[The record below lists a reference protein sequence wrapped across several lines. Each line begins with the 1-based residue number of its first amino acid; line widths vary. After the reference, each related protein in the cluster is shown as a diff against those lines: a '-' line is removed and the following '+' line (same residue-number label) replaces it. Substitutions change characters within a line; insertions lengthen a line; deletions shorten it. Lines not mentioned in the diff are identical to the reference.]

1 MAVLCPAAW
10 DKNCTPYRP
19 TPGSSCGQKKSEK
32 FSSSKKNL
40 LQWLLTAF
48 CHVFFGLQIHQKG
61 YRFFSQNSPR
71 SQERSTVKAALPEIA
86 AWHESLVEIHQFG
99 RHLASSADQNP
110 SRTAHECLMKKG
122 GEQKCVCF
130 LFFFSNFGTLIFVW
144 GHLLL

>member
-1 MAVLCPAAW
+1 MA
-10 DKNCTPYRP
+10 
-19 TPGSSCGQKKSEK
+19 KKKAKS
-32 FSSSKKNL
+32 FHLPKKNL

-48 CHVFFGLQIHQKG
+48 CHFFFGLQIHQKG

-122 GEQKCVCF
+122 GEQKCVCVCF
-130 LFFFSNFGTLIFVW
+130 VFFSNFGTLIFVW